1 MKRPQRILSLENMI
15 LETKLLPP
23 TLKEKVIN
31 RPRILNLLDQNLNRK
46 LILIVTDAGYGK
58 TTLLTQYIKEHNLS
72 AVYYSLDSKD
82 SGLLIFFSYLIRG
95 LERIDPNLVTQ
106 IKSLFQGGG
115 QIIQHYELFMGS
127 LINEIMNKTQKEIYI
142 ILDDYHNLAE
152 DSLVHKALNYFIDHV
167 PDKIRVIISSR
178 VIPPLGNLAKWRA
191 KQNLFEIYRDGLR
204 FTEDEIKELFSA
216 FYDKTLTHE
225 AIKMVSDKTDGWI
238 TGIQLILYSTIKDRI
253 IIEQS
258 INEYNQTRQPLF
270 DYFTKEIFEA
280 ESPAI
285 QDFLKRSSIM
295 EIMSPADCNHILRI
309 RNARALLQKI
319 ENRNLFLSAVGKGE
333 YKYHPLFREFL
344 NRRLEEEKGS
354 RELHERA
361 ARYYETMDE
370 WELVVEHC
378 LAAANYQRA
387 AEIVFLKADSML
399 DQARHD
405 LLNEWLR
412 RMPESFFLQYPRLVI
427 LQGRLLQEKGFPTK
441 ANELFNQAEKILR
454 KSGINKKKNLAAWIE
469 TLYERGNLFMS
480 EGHYREALKYLK
492 KALQACPASAKKFR
506 GDILNLTGLVW
517 DGLGNLRKSRLYL
530 LRAKKLMDKLK
541 VHCSL
546 LAVECNLTLLLE
558 KQGEAK
564 ILHEMHKPLLE
575 KLRADYCWRTGYIFI
590 NAALNALEMGNEE
603 WAENCLNEGLN
614 LCQIYHDPKTIA
626 GIYMGLGALSIAQE
640 NWERARNYLDIAV
653 DAYQKIGW
661 PKKTLNLCF
670 SRFYRFQQDYDNM
683 KKILKTVPDNSERE
697 LAPIAIS
704 LGIENALYEM
714 AQGNLDKAREII
726 KRALNLTRVA
736 GWKKEEFLSLLA
748 DAELS
753 ALEHRDKEALR
764 KIDQALAL
772 AKIKG
777 YDGLLKCE
785 LRYRPKL
792 WNLVLRLPGYKS
804 YAASLRMTPQA
815 PVIQVRLLGGLSVRD
830 DKGRPI
836 SVKWPSEKTRSLF
849 TYMVIHR
856 EMPVHRE
863 LLLEQIWP
871 GMEPARA
878 NVNFRNT
885 ATRLRQ
891 ALLYALDGQVNKDEI
906 FTFKH
911 KKYQLLSGVRIKV
924 DTEEFDRIVKEAG
937 SIEAPD
943 QKVKHITMALELY
956 KGDFLPENYDSWTD
970 IHRQRLKEN
979 FLNNLHWL
987 AGYAARVGDNDGCI
1001 SACEKYLA
1009 HEPFSEEISRLCMQV
1024 LVRLGRLGAVK
1035 NRYEQLKRALRQVL
1049 RSAPSKE
1056 TREFYKSLI
1065 SSQSDR

>member
-1 MKRPQRILSLENMI
+1 MKRPQKILSLENMI

-23 TLKEKVIN
+23 TLKENIIT
-31 RPRILNLLDQNLNRK
+31 RPRIFNLLDQNLHRK

-58 TTLLTQYIKEHNLS
+58 TTLVTQYIKEHDLS
-72 AVYYSLDSKD
+72 AVYYSLDRKD

-127 LINEIMNKTQKEIYI
+127 LINEVMNKAQRDIYI

-167 PDKIRVIISSR
+167 PDKIRVIIASR

-204 FTEDEIKELFSA
+204 FTEEEIEELFSA
-216 FYDKTLTHE
+216 FYGKTLTHE

-238 TGIQLILYSTIKDRI
+238 TGIQLILYSATKDRAI
-253 IIEQS
+253 LEQS
-258 INEYNQTRQPLF
+258 LSEFIPTHQPLF
-270 DYFTKEIFEA
+270 DYFTREIFEA

-285 QDFLKRSSIM
+285 QNFLKRSSIL
-295 EIMSPADCNHILRI
+295 EIMAPADCNQILEI
-309 RNARALLQKI
+309 RNAQSLLREI
-319 ENRNLFLSAVGKGE
+319 ESRNLFLSAVGDGQ

-344 NRRLEEEKGS
+344 NRQLEEEKSS

-361 ARYYETMDE
+361 ARYYRQIDE
-370 WELVVEHC
+370 WEMAVEHF
-378 LAAANYQRA
+378 LAAADYPRA

-405 LLNEWLR
+405 LLNEWLS
-412 RMPESFFLQYPRLVI
+412 RMPENFFQQHPRLII

-441 ANELFNQAEKILR
+441 ANELFNQAETVLR
-454 KSGINKKKNLAAWIE
+454 KSGINKRKNFVAWIE
-469 TLYERGNLFMS
+469 TLYERGNLFMA

-492 KALQACPASAKKFR
+492 KALQICPPSAKKFQ
-506 GDILNLTGLVW
+506 GDILNLTGLAW

-530 LRAKKLMDKLK
+530 LRAKKLMDKIK

-558 KQGEAK
+558 KQGESK

-590 NAALNALEMGNEE
+590 NAALNALEMGDEE
-603 WAENCLNEGLN
+603 WAENCLNEGLT
-614 LCQIYHDPKTIA
+614 LCQMYHDPKTIA
-626 GIYMGLGALSIAQE
+626 GIYMGLGALNIAQE
-640 NWERARNYLDIAV
+640 NWDRARSYLEMAV

-661 PKKTLNLCF
+661 PKKSLNLCF
-670 SRFYRFQQDYDNM
+670 SRFYRFQQDYDNQ
-683 KKILKTVPDNSERE
+683 KKILKTIPDNFDRE
-697 LAPIAIS
+697 ITPMETAL
-704 LGIENALYEM
+704 LVEHGLYEM
-714 AQGNLDKAREII
+714 TQGNLARAREII
-726 KRALNLTRVA
+726 KRALNVTRAA
-736 GWKKEEFLSLLA
+736 GWRKEEFLGLLA
-748 DAELS
+748 EAELS
-753 ALEHRDKEALR
+753 ALDHIEKEALR
-764 KIDQALAL
+764 KVDQALL
-772 AKIKG
+772 LSKTKG
-777 YDGLLKCE
+777 YDGILRCE
-785 LRYRPKL
+785 LRHRPKL
-792 WNLVLRLPGYKS
+792 WNLAQHSPSQKGYVTSLRLS
-804 YAASLRMTPQA
+804 PQS
-815 PVIQVRLLGGLSVRD
+815 PVIQVRLLGGLSLLD

-836 SVKWPSEKTRSLF
+836 NVKWPSEKTRSLF

-871 GMEPARA
+871 DMDPARA

-891 ALLYALDGQVNKDEI
+891 ALLKALDGQVNKDDI
-906 FTFKH
+906 FVFKH
-911 KKYQLLSGVRIKV
+911 KKYQLLSGARIKV
-924 DTEEFDRIVKEAG
+924 DIEEFDRLIKEA
-937 SIEAPD
+937 SHVDAPD
-943 QKVKHITMALELY
+943 VKIKYINQALELY
-956 KGDFLPENYDSWTD
+956 KGDFLPENYDAWTD
-970 IHRQRLKEN
+970 IHRPRLKEN
-979 FLNNLHWL
+979 YLNNLHWL

-1001 SACEKYLA
+1001 AACEKYLA

-1056 TREFYKSLI
+1056 TQELYKSLI
-1065 SSQSDR
+1065 GSKSGR